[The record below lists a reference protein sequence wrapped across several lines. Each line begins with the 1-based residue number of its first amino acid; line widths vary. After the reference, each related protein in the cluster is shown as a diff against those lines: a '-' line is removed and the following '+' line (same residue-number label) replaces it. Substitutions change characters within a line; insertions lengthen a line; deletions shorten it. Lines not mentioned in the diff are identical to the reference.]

1 LTGGKKKIMEIINVT
16 TYDAP
21 LPAGHYAQAVVAGNV
36 IFVSGQLPVVPLT
49 GDKVTGSISEQTYQ
63 ALKNVLSI
71 VKAAGG
77 DITTIARTTIY
88 TNDVKH
94 WEEVNRVYAD
104 FFGPVQPARSIITVA
119 GLHHGFMVE
128 IEAIAYKL

>member
-1 LTGGKKKIMEIINVT
+1 MSITNIT
-16 TYDAP
+16 TYEAP
-21 LPAGHYAQAVVAGNV
+21 LPGGHYSQAVVSGNI

-49 GDKVTGSISEQTYQ
+49 GDRLTGDISEQTLQ
-63 ALKNVLSI
+63 ALNNVLSI

-88 TNDVKH
+88 TTDVKC

-104 FFGPVQPARSIITVA
+104 FFGPVHPARSIITVT
-119 GLHHGFMVE
+119 GLHHGCLVE
-128 IEAIAYKL
+128 IEAVAFTL